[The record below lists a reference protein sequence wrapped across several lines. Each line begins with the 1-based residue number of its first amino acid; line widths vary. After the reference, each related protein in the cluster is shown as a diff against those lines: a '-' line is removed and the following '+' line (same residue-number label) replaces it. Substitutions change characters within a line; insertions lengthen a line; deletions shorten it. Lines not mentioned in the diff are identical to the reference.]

1 MVDGKQHQTVG
12 LTNIPCAPYP
22 RTRHE
27 GTPYRGIART
37 YERLDVMFVGAFGE
51 TRGAIAM
58 ALGRHGWQGCG
69 GRCWPDEGLIEGVD
83 GYQAEVGETG

>member
-1 MVDGKQHQTVG
+1 
-12 LTNIPCAPYP
+12 
-22 RTRHE
+22 
-27 GTPYRGIART
+27 
-37 YERLDVMFVGAFGE
+37 MFVGAFGE